1 MSLMLLDPNSQQP
14 STTRSVFWYG
24 CLICF
29 LKFTLSGI
37 NLKFFQVPSFSG
49 SDFAVAISALGGI
62 YALDKHI
69 TGSRKDNE

>member
-1 MSLMLLDPNSQQP
+1 MNLMMTDPETKQP

-29 LKFTLSGI
+29 IKFMCSGI
-37 NLKFFQVPSFSG
+37 NFKVIQAPIFNG
-49 SDFAVAISALGGI
+49 SDFAVAIGALGGI

-69 TGSRKDNE
+69 RKDS